1 MKSGFIAIV
10 GRPNAG
16 KSTLLN
22 SIMNQ
27 KLAIISNKPQTTRNN
42 IQGILTDEESQMIF
56 IDTPGIHKPHH
67 ELGRTLNKSAYA
79 SLQDVDVIYYMVDAS
94 VPFGHGE
101 EYVLN
106 QIKGKSENI
115 FLLLNKVDLLSRDKI
130 MKLILEW
137 QKRGNFKEIF
147 PISAMEKLNVE
158 ELLKTTKSYL
168 PEGVMYFDS
177 ETICDHDE
185 NFLISELIREKILFR
200 THEEVPHS
208 VAVVIENREE
218 TDNKIYIQAMIIV
231 EKATQKGILIGKQG
245 KMITSIRLD
254 AQKELR
260 FILGKRVE
268 LECYVR
274 VEENWRNKETKI
286 HQFGIGEMD
295 E

>member
-22 SIMNQ
+22 TIMQQ

-42 IQGILTDEESQMIF
+42 IQGILTDEDSQIIF

-67 ELGRTLNKSAYA
+67 ELGRTLNKSAYS

-94 VPFGHGE
+94 VPFGSGE
-101 EYVLN
+101 EFVLN
-106 QIKGKSENI
+106 QIKNKSENI
-115 FLLLNKVDLLSRDKI
+115 FLLLNKVDLLNREKV
-130 MKLILEW
+130 MKLILQW

-147 PISAMEKLNVE
+147 PISALEEFNVE
-158 ELLKTTKSYL
+158 ALLKTTKEYL
-168 PEGVMYFDS
+168 MDGPMYFDP
-177 ETICDHDE
+177 ETVCDHDQ
-185 NFLISELIREKILFR
+185 NFLISELIREKVIYR
-200 THEEVPHS
+200 TEEEIPHS
-208 VAVVIENREE
+208 VAVVVENRDE
-218 TDNKIYIQAMIIV
+218 TDSKIFIQAMIVV
-231 EKATQKGILIGKQG
+231 EKSSQKGIIIGKQG

-268 LECYVR
+268 LELYVR
-274 VEENWRNKETKI
+274 VEENWRNKEAKI
-286 HQFGIGEMD
+286 HQFGIGEID

>member
-27 KLAIISNKPQTTRNN
+27 KLAIISSKPQTTRNN
-42 IQGILTDEESQMIF
+42 IQGILNDEDSQMIF

-101 EYVLN
+101 EFVLN

-115 FLLLNKVDLLSRDKI
+115 FLILNKAELLSRDKV
-130 MKLILEW
+130 MQLILQW
-137 QKRGNFKEIF
+137 QKRYDFKEIF
-147 PISAMEKLNVE
+147 PLSALERRNVD
-158 ELLKTTKSYL
+158 ELIKTTKKYL
-168 PEGVMYFDS
+168 SEGPMYFDS
-177 ETICDHDE
+177 DTICDHDQ
-185 NFLISELIREKILFR
+185 NFLISELIREKIIYR
-200 THEEVPHS
+200 TQEEIPHS

-218 TDNKIYIQAMIIV
+218 TENKIYIQAMVIV
-231 EKATQKGILIGKQG
+231 ERASQKGILIGKQG
-245 KMITSIRLD
+245 KMISSIRLD

-268 LECYVR
+268 LELYVR
-274 VEENWRNKETKI
+274 VEENWRNKESKI
-286 HQFGIGEMD
+286 HQFGIGELD

>member
-22 SIMNQ
+22 TIMQQ

-42 IQGILTDEESQMIF
+42 IQGILTDEDSQIIF

-67 ELGRTLNKSAYA
+67 ELGRTLNKSAYS
-79 SLQDVDVIYYMVDAS
+79 SLQDVDVIYYVVDAS
-94 VPFGHGE
+94 VPFGSGE
-101 EYVLN
+101 EFVLN
-106 QIKGKSENI
+106 QIKNKSENI
-115 FLLLNKVDLLSRDKI
+115 FLLLNKVDLLSREKV
-130 MKLILEW
+130 MKLILQW
-137 QKRGNFKEIF
+137 QKRADFKEIF
-147 PISAMEKLNVE
+147 PISALEEFNVE
-158 ELLKTTKSYL
+158 ALLKTTKDYL
-168 PEGVMYFDS
+168 MDGPLYFDP
-177 ETICDHDE
+177 ETVCDHDQ
-185 NFLISELIREKILFR
+185 NFLISELIREKVIYR
-200 THEEVPHS
+200 TEEEVPHS
-208 VAVVIENREE
+208 VAVVIENRDE
-218 TDNKIYIQAMIIV
+218 TDSKILIQAMIVV
-231 EKATQKGILIGKQG
+231 EKPSQKGIIIGKQG

-274 VEENWRNKETKI
+274 VEENWRNKEAKI

>member
-22 SIMNQ
+22 TIMQQ

-42 IQGILTDEESQMIF
+42 IQGILTDEDSQIIF

-67 ELGRTLNKSAYA
+67 ELGRTLNKSAYS

-94 VPFGHGE
+94 VPFGSGE
-101 EYVLN
+101 EFVLN
-106 QIKGKSENI
+106 QIKNKSENI
-115 FLLLNKVDLLSRDKI
+115 FLLLNKVDLLNREKV
-130 MKLILEW
+130 MKLILQW
-137 QKRGNFKEIF
+137 QKRGDFKEIF
-147 PISAMEKLNVE
+147 PISALEEFNVE
-158 ELLKTTKSYL
+158 ALLKTTKEYL
-168 PEGVMYFDS
+168 MDGPMYFDP
-177 ETICDHDE
+177 ETICDHDQ
-185 NFLISELIREKILFR
+185 NFLISELIREKVIYR
-200 THEEVPHS
+200 TEEEIPHS
-208 VAVVIENREE
+208 VAVVIENRDE
-218 TDNKIYIQAMIIV
+218 TDNKILIQAMIIV
-231 EKATQKGILIGKQG
+231 EKSSQKGIIIGKQG

-260 FILGKRVE
+260 LILGKRVE
-268 LECYVR
+268 LDLYVR
-274 VEENWRNKETKI
+274 VEENWRNKEAKI

>member
-22 SIMNQ
+22 TIMQQ

-42 IQGILTDEESQMIF
+42 IQGILTDEDSQIIF

-67 ELGRTLNKSAYA
+67 ELGRTLNKSAYS

-94 VPFGHGE
+94 VPFGSGE
-101 EYVLN
+101 EFVLN
-106 QIKGKSENI
+106 QIKNKSENI
-115 FLLLNKVDLLSRDKI
+115 FLLLNKVDLLSREKVI
-130 MKLILEW
+130 KLILQW
-137 QKRGNFKEIF
+137 QKRANFKEIF
-147 PISAMEKLNVE
+147 PISALEEFNVE
-158 ELLKTTKSYL
+158 ALLKTTKDYL
-168 PEGVMYFDS
+168 MEGPMYFDP
-177 ETICDHDE
+177 ETICDHDQ
-185 NFLISELIREKILFR
+185 NFLISELIREKVIYR
-200 THEEVPHS
+200 TEEEVPHS
-208 VAVVIENREE
+208 VAVVVENREE
-218 TDNKIYIQAMIIV
+218 TDSKILIQAMIIV
-231 EKATQKGILIGKQG
+231 EKASQKGIIIGKQG

-274 VEENWRNKETKI
+274 VEENWRNKEAKI

>member
-27 KLAIISNKPQTTRNN
+27 KLAIISSKPQTTRNN
-42 IQGILTDEESQMIF
+42 IQGILSDEDSQMIF

-101 EYVLN
+101 EFVLN

-115 FLLLNKVDLLSRDKI
+115 FLILNKAELLSRDKV
-130 MKLILEW
+130 MQLILQW
-137 QKRGNFKEIF
+137 QKRYDFKEIF
-147 PISAMEKLNVE
+147 PLSALERRNVD
-158 ELLKTTKSYL
+158 ELIKTTKKYL
-168 PEGVMYFDS
+168 SEGPMYFDS
-177 ETICDHDE
+177 DTICDHDQ
-185 NFLISELIREKILFR
+185 NFLISELIREKIIYR
-200 THEEVPHS
+200 TQEEIPHS

-218 TDNKIYIQAMIIV
+218 TENKIYIQAMVIV
-231 EKATQKGILIGKQG
+231 ERASQKGILIGKQG
-245 KMITSIRLD
+245 KMISSIRLD

-268 LECYVR
+268 LELYVR
-274 VEENWRNKETKI
+274 IEENWRNKESKI
-286 HQFGIGEMD
+286 HQFGIGELD

>member
-22 SIMNQ
+22 TIMQQ

-42 IQGILTDEESQMIF
+42 IQGILTDEDSQIIF

-67 ELGRTLNKSAYA
+67 ELGRTLNKSAYS

-94 VPFGHGE
+94 VPFGSGE
-101 EYVLN
+101 EFVLN
-106 QIKGKSENI
+106 QIKNKSENI
-115 FLLLNKVDLLSRDKI
+115 FLLLNKVDLLSREKV
-130 MKLILEW
+130 MKLILQW
-137 QKRGNFKEIF
+137 QKRADFKEIF
-147 PISAMEKLNVE
+147 PISALEEFNVE
-158 ELLKTTKSYL
+158 ALLKTTKDYL
-168 PEGVMYFDS
+168 MEGPMYFDP
-177 ETICDHDE
+177 ETICDHDQ
-185 NFLISELIREKILFR
+185 NFLISELIREKVIYR
-200 THEEVPHS
+200 TEEEVPHS
-208 VAVVIENREE
+208 VAVVVENREE
-218 TDNKIYIQAMIIV
+218 TDSKILIQAMIIV
-231 EKATQKGILIGKQG
+231 EKASQKGIIIGKQG

-274 VEENWRNKETKI
+274 VAENWRNKEAKI

>member
-22 SIMNQ
+22 TIMQQ

-42 IQGILTDEESQMIF
+42 IQGILTDEDSQIIF

-67 ELGRTLNKSAYA
+67 ELGRTLNKSAYS

-94 VPFGHGE
+94 VPFGSGE
-101 EYVLN
+101 EFVLN
-106 QIKGKSENI
+106 QIKNKSENI
-115 FLLLNKVDLLSRDKI
+115 FLLLNKVDLLSREKV
-130 MKLILEW
+130 MKLILQW
-137 QKRGNFKEIF
+137 QKRADFKEIF
-147 PISAMEKLNVE
+147 PISALEEFNVE
-158 ELLKTTKSYL
+158 ALLKTTKDYL
-168 PEGVMYFDS
+168 MEGPMYFDP
-177 ETICDHDE
+177 ETICDHDQ
-185 NFLISELIREKILFR
+185 NFLISELIREKVIYR
-200 THEEVPHS
+200 TEEEVPHS
-208 VAVVIENREE
+208 VAVVVENREE
-218 TDNKIYIQAMIIV
+218 TDSKILIQAMIIV
-231 EKATQKGILIGKQG
+231 EKASQKGIIIGKQG

-274 VEENWRNKETKI
+274 VEENWRNKEAKI

>member
-27 KLAIISNKPQTTRNN
+27 KLAIISSKPQTTRNN
-42 IQGILTDEESQMIF
+42 IQGILSDEDSQMIF

-101 EYVLN
+101 EFVLN

-115 FLLLNKVDLLSRDKI
+115 FLILNKAELLSRDKV
-130 MKLILEW
+130 MQLILQW
-137 QKRGNFKEIF
+137 QKRYDFKEIF
-147 PISAMEKLNVE
+147 PLSALERRNVD
-158 ELLKTTKSYL
+158 ELIKTTKKYL
-168 PEGVMYFDS
+168 SEGPMYFDS
-177 ETICDHDE
+177 DTICDHDQ
-185 NFLISELIREKILFR
+185 NFLISELIREKIIYR
-200 THEEVPHS
+200 TQEEIPHS

-218 TDNKIYIQAMIIV
+218 TENKIYIQAMVIV
-231 EKATQKGILIGKQG
+231 ERASQKGILIGKQG
-245 KMITSIRLD
+245 KMISSIRLD

-268 LECYVR
+268 LELYVR
-274 VEENWRNKETKI
+274 VEENWRNKESKI
-286 HQFGIGEMD
+286 HQFGIGELD

>member
-27 KLAIISNKPQTTRNN
+27 KLAIISSKPQTTRNN
-42 IQGILTDEESQMIF
+42 IQGILSDEDSQMIF

-101 EYVLN
+101 EFVLN

-115 FLLLNKVDLLSRDKI
+115 FLILNKAELLSRDKV
-130 MKLILEW
+130 MQLILQW
-137 QKRGNFKEIF
+137 QKRYDFKEIF
-147 PISAMEKLNVE
+147 PLSALERRNVD
-158 ELLKTTKSYL
+158 ELIKTTKKYL
-168 PEGVMYFDS
+168 SEGPMYFDS
-177 ETICDHDE
+177 ETICDHDQ
-185 NFLISELIREKILFR
+185 NFLISELIREKIIYR
-200 THEEVPHS
+200 TQEEIPHS

-218 TDNKIYIQAMIIV
+218 TENKIYIQAMVIV
-231 EKATQKGILIGKQG
+231 ERASQKGILIGKQG
-245 KMITSIRLD
+245 KMISSIRLD

-268 LECYVR
+268 LELYVR
-274 VEENWRNKETKI
+274 VEENWRNKESKI
-286 HQFGIGEMD
+286 HQFGIGELD

>member
-22 SIMNQ
+22 AIMKQ
-27 KLAIISNKPQTTRNN
+27 KLAIVSNKPQTTRNN
-42 IQGILTDEESQMIF
+42 IQGILTDEDSQIVF

-67 ELGRTLNKSAYA
+67 ELGRTLNKSAYT
-79 SLQDVDVIYYMVDAS
+79 SLQDVDVIYYIVDAS
-94 VPFGHGE
+94 VPFGSGE
-101 EYVLN
+101 EFVLN
-106 QIKGKSENI
+106 QIKNKSDNI
-115 FLLLNKVDLLSRDKI
+115 FLILNKVDLLKREKV
-130 MKLILEW
+130 MQLILQW

-147 PISAMEKLNVE
+147 PLSALEELNVDA
-158 ELLKTTKSYL
+158 LLKTTKTYL
-168 PEGVMYFDS
+168 EDGPMYFDP
-177 ETICDHDE
+177 ETVCDHDQ
-185 NFLISELIREKILFR
+185 NFLISELIREKVIYR
-200 THEEVPHS
+200 TEEEVPHS

-218 TDNKIYIQAMIIV
+218 TDTKIFIQAMIIV
-231 EKATQKGILIGKQG
+231 EKPTQKGILIGKQG
-245 KMITSIRLD
+245 KMITKIRLD

-268 LECYVR
+268 LECYIR
-274 VEENWRNKETKI
+274 VEENWRNKESKI